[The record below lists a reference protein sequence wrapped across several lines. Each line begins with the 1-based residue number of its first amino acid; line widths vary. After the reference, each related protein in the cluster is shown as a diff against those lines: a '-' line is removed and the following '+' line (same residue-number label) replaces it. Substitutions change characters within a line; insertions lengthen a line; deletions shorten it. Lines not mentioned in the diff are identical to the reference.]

1 MRQALKNFLILV
13 LCASP
18 GAAFAVTG
26 SITDPGFASA
36 QEEKQEQ
43 EQEEEIA
50 GPLRGSLKTRFS
62 RHIRR
67 SHWKDFL
74 SGEHRDSFF
83 HGLLITTDL
92 SLNYPLAKAVPFF
105 KDKPGFDK
113 AVLFLVLSYRRP
125 IYDTR
130 DVIKHYCFKSYFC
143 FGETSV
149 GLSRSLPPAKL
160 LTGGYSVYL
169 NIPATSKQ
177 SLDSKKILGAG
188 ASLSVNYH
196 LLSRAAFKISALS
209 SHFFDTAVYGS
220 RHADKHGSSS
230 NDIFSVFNQAGL
242 KFSPSSKSSASKS
255 SASKSSALK
264 SLIPIAVAYI
274 SHAAALD
281 YRTDWFQRM
290 SVGLSAVWSV
300 GKKTQIAAGF
310 GWGGAVFRHEHTAY
324 AKDAK
329 PFNPDETRINGG
341 FIYSF

>member
-36 QEEKQEQ
+36 QEEMEEQ
-43 EQEEEIA
+43 DKESA
-50 GPLRGSLKTRFS
+50 GPLQGSLKTRFS

-67 SHWKDFL
+67 SHWKDFW
-74 SGEHRDSFF
+74 SREHRDSFF
-83 HGLLITTDL
+83 HGLLIKTDF
-92 SLNYPLAKAVPFF
+92 SLNYPLAKAVPFV
-105 KDKPGFDK
+105 KDKPFFDK
-113 AVLFLVLSYRRP
+113 AVLFLVLSYSRP

-149 GLSRSLPPAKL
+149 GASRPLPQGKL

-169 NIPATSKQ
+169 NMPATSKQ
-177 SLDSKKILGAG
+177 SLDRKKILGAG
-188 ASLSVNYH
+188 ASLSLNYH

-220 RHADKHGSSS
+220 RFADKHGSSG

-242 KFSPSSKSSASKS
+242 KFSPSSKTAASNN

-281 YRTDWFQRM
+281 YRTDWFQSM
-290 SVGLSAVWSV
+290 SLGVSAVWSV
-300 GKKTQIAAGF
+300 GKRTKIAAGF
-310 GWGGAVFRHEHTAY
+310 GWGAAVFRHEHTAY
-324 AKDAK
+324 AKDVK